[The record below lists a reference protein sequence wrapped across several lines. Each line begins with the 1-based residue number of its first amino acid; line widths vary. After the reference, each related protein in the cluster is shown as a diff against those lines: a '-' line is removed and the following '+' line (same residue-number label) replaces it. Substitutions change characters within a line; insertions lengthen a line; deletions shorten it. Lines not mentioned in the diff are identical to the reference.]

1 MAANE
6 QRKWQQTSIKETSHE
21 TVGQVI

>member
-6 QRKWQQTSIKETSHE
+6 QAKRTSHE

>member
-6 QRKWQQTSIKETSHE
+6 QRKWQQKKEPVNK